1 MSAIWQNKNKSVLNI
16 FITVVTTYLDL
27 PVAVLTDIFRA
38 ALIIKWAP
46 LLPKGLSFSDNLP
59 SHPTESRRGS

>member
-27 PVAVLTDIFRA
+27 PAAVLTDIFRA
-38 ALIIKWAP
+38 ALIIK
-46 LLPKGLSFSDNLP
+46 
-59 SHPTESRRGS
+59 